1 MMQTTA
7 AHHHTDGDPNQP
19 CGRHARAG
27 EGVVSSS
34 QPSNKNRRGLYLTFS
49 SPSIKKTAGIAAL
62 FLSAAITH
70 PASAAAVTGSQPS
83 YAVMASEASR
93 QHIFDGTAVSSVL
106 ASLWG
111 GINHN
116 KSTMNNRFL
125 QVEEDDHDHADEIH
139 ANETDLHDLHADEHH
154 DEPGHADEHVEDIH
168 HEEHDHDE
176 LHHADEAA
184 AMQLDEVDHHDEHDD
199 HGDHGDEHDEHD
211 DHGDHDHGHGDLD
224 EHAHGAES
232 STMYNENVTGKSGEP
247 WGAVIGATLLVNV
260 ATFSGVL
267 ILVLPAMYRGVLK
280 YRGIPAGTSA
290 AANGNGRFFDIV
302 IPGFAVGALVA
313 TAVFLVLPEA
323 VNYLSGGAHAGHE
336 GEGEGGDH
344 DGHGHRFLQEDSHA
358 GEGSAAAKFGCSV
371 LGGFLL
377 PFVFAII
384 FHHTDPN
391 ANEGAQEP
399 KASVAVDNEEAECES
414 CNGSSDDADVK
425 TGADE
430 NVATGNADVETGVDV
445 TVRTVEPLDE
455 TNDEGAV
462 EAVVTKSFVN
472 KRLCAAILLGD
483 SFHNFADGFFIA
495 AAFRAC
501 SVGVAI
507 SIMLVTLFH
516 EIAQELADFIVLT
529 KYGGLTVGRAL
540 FYNFLSG
547 LSVCLG
553 GVVFL
558 AANPTDTATGVILA
572 MAGGVYINIAAC
584 ETAPRMEGAI
594 KGRWDRV
601 LMLFSIILGT
611 IPLGLILL
619 DHKHCG

>member
-1 MMQTTA
+1 M
-7 AHHHTDGDPNQP
+7 
-19 CGRHARAG
+19 
-27 EGVVSSS
+27 
-34 QPSNKNRRGLYLTFS
+34 FS
-49 SPSIKKTAGIAAL
+49 
-62 FLSAAITH
+62 
-70 PASAAAVTGSQPS
+70 
-83 YAVMASEASR
+83 
-93 QHIFDGTAVSSVL
+93 
-106 ASLWG
+106 
-111 GINHN
+111 
-116 KSTMNNRFL
+116 
-125 QVEEDDHDHADEIH
+125 
-139 ANETDLHDLHADEHH
+139 
-154 DEPGHADEHVEDIH
+154 
-168 HEEHDHDE
+168 
-176 LHHADEAA
+176 
-184 AMQLDEVDHHDEHDD
+184 
-199 HGDHGDEHDEHD
+199 
-211 DHGDHDHGHGDLD
+211 
-224 EHAHGAES
+224 
-232 STMYNENVTGKSGEP
+232 ENITGKSGEP

-323 VNYLSGGAHAGHE
+323 VNYLSGEAHAGHE

-344 DGHGHRFLQEDSHA
+344 DGHGHRFLQEEDSHA

-384 FHHTDPN
+384 FHHNDPN
-391 ANEGAQEP
+391 ENEDVQER

-414 CNGSSDDADVK
+414 CNGSVKSADDN
-425 TGADE
+425 GAS
-430 NVATGNADVETGVDV
+430 GNADVETGVDV
-445 TVRTVEPLDE
+445 TPLDE
-455 TNDEGAV
+455 TNDEGAR

-472 KRLCAAILLGD
+472 KKLCAAILLGD

-529 KYGGLTVGRAL
+529 KYGGLPVGRAL

-584 ETAPRMEGAI
+584 ETAPRMEGAM

>member
-1 MMQTTA
+1 
-7 AHHHTDGDPNQP
+7 
-19 CGRHARAG
+19 
-27 EGVVSSS
+27 
-34 QPSNKNRRGLYLTFS
+34 
-49 SPSIKKTAGIAAL
+49 
-62 FLSAAITH
+62 
-70 PASAAAVTGSQPS
+70 
-83 YAVMASEASR
+83 
-93 QHIFDGTAVSSVL
+93 
-106 ASLWG
+106 
-111 GINHN
+111 
-116 KSTMNNRFL
+116 
-125 QVEEDDHDHADEIH
+125 
-139 ANETDLHDLHADEHH
+139 
-154 DEPGHADEHVEDIH
+154 
-168 HEEHDHDE
+168 
-176 LHHADEAA
+176 
-184 AMQLDEVDHHDEHDD
+184 
-199 HGDHGDEHDEHD
+199 
-211 DHGDHDHGHGDLD
+211 
-224 EHAHGAES
+224 
-232 STMYNENVTGKSGEP
+232 MYSENVTGKSGEP

-344 DGHGHRFLQEDSHA
+344 DGHGHRFLQEEDSHA

-384 FHHTDPN
+384 FHHSDPN
-391 ANEGAQEP
+391 ANEDAQER

-430 NVATGNADVETGVDV
+430 SGPSGNADVETGVDV

-553 GVVFL
+553 GVIFL

-584 ETAPRMEGAI
+584 ETAPRMEGAM

-619 DHKHCG
+619 DHKHCA